1 MWQQFSGGKMKKS
14 LIEYINEL
22 PDKRR
27 RAGQRHQLEFGILII
42 IMSMMSGYISLRAMG
57 DFAERNKES
66 LIQTLKPKKP
76 IVPSFSTIRRLMI
89 QLNFTELKEMF
100 YQWSLQYID
109 TKGEEYYSIDGK
121 SIRSTVT
128 NTHDEK
134 QNFIS
139 MVTVFSQ
146 NRKQVLTQQKYQNKK
161 TSEILIVQGLIEELD
176 LQGITLTMDALH
188 CQKKQSKK

>member
-1 MWQQFSGGKMKKS
+1 MKKS
-14 LIEYINEL
+14 LLEFIKGL

-27 RAGQRHQLEFGILII
+27 GAGQRHQLEFGILII
-42 IMSMMSGYISLRAMG
+42 IMSMMSGYIGIRAIG
-57 DFAERNKES
+57 DFAERNKAALIES
-66 LIQTLKPKKP
+66 LKPKKP
-76 IVPSFSTIRRLMI
+76 RVPSFSTIRRIML
-89 QLNFTELKEMF
+89 QLNFAELREIF
-100 YQWSLQYID
+100 YQWSLQYVEP
-109 TKGEEYYSIDGK
+109 KEEEYYSIDGK

-128 NTHDEK
+128 NIHDEK

-161 TSEILIVQGLIEELD
+161 ISEIGIVQGLIEELD

-188 CQKKQSKK
+188 CQKKQ